1 MDKVGDVPRSGP
13 VTTKCTNRTPV
24 SNIQFSIGTLGIA
37 FLLGYSHLIMAEH
50 ARRWAISWQHPNK
63 AKSQLPQF
71 ARKVIE
77 VDLD

>member
-1 MDKVGDVPRSGP
+1 MDKVGGP

-37 FLLGYSHLIMAEH
+37 FLLGYSHLIMADH

-63 AKSQLPQF
+63 AKCWTTAICKKGHRSGFGLIL
-71 ARKVIE
+71 V
-77 VDLD
+77 